1 MLKQICVALVFA
13 FSSQA
18 RATFDHTHQKWDKFL
33 KTYVVLVGES
43 ASQVQYQKA
52 RTDRKLL
59 DEYTQEVQKVTRTE
73 YDGWTDAQKQ
83 AFLINAYNALTV
95 KLILDKGIPASIK
108 DIGSIFRNTWKQ
120 KFFTLFGE
128 DSYLDRLEHE
138 LARGTFNNCRFHFAF
153 NCASVGCPM
162 LRNEAW
168 MPNKLNEQFEDS
180 ARRFISDSSRNHYN
194 AQGNY
199 LELSKIFDWYG
210 DDFVKDKSCGG
221 SVKAFVSRYIKAP
234 GGKPVPET
242 AAIKFLPYD
251 WSLNAA
257 K

>member
-1 MLKQICVALVFA
+1 MRQLCLVMILA
-13 FSSQA
+13 CLSSA
-18 RATFDHTHQKWDKFL
+18 ASAFDHTYQKWDKFL

-43 ASQVQYQKA
+43 ASQVQYSRAKN
-52 RTDRKLL
+52 DRKLL
-59 DEYTQEVQKVTRTE
+59 DEYAQDVQNVSRGE
-73 YDGWTDAQKQ
+73 YDRWTSAEQQ

-120 KFFTLFGE
+120 KFFKFFGE
-128 DSYLDRLEHE
+128 DSYLDRIEHE
-138 LARGTFNNCRFHFAF
+138 LARASFNNCRFHFAF

-168 MPNKLNEQFEDS
+168 LPAKLPEQFEDS
-180 ARRFISDSSRNHYN
+180 ARRFVGDPSRNRYN
-194 AQGNY
+194 PQGNY

-221 SVKAFVSRYIKAP
+221 SVRAFVGRYLKGP
-234 GGKPVPET
+234 GGKPVPES
-242 AAIKFLPYD
+242 AALKYLPYD
-251 WSLNAA
+251 WSLNSA